1 MTNEPRTIADIPAY
15 RAAEAERSRRAA
27 AERVLAES
35 RLKAQAER
43 ARIEHEE
50 SMRRQQFALE
60 SQRANFVATI
70 AAQRDTAKGRA
81 EAAVRG
87 LDMDQALAAIAQHR
101 TLSDLHELA
110 VATFPPT
117 RK

>member
-1 MTNEPRTIADIPAY
+1 MTDQPRTIAEIPTL
-15 RAAEAERSRRAA
+15 RAAEAERSRREA

-43 ARIEHEE
+43 ARVEADEA
-50 SMRRQQFALE
+50 MRRQRFAE
-60 SQRANFVATI
+60 ETARANFVAEI
-70 AAQRDTAKGRA
+70 AAQRAAAKIRA

-87 LDMDQALAAIAQHR
+87 LDMDQAVAAIAEHR

-110 VATFPPT
+110 VATFPPA
-117 RK
+117 RR